1 MKKTIALLLALV
13 MVFALAACG
22 SKTETPETTPE
33 TTAPATEPA
42 AEPAT
47 EPATEPAPA
56 EEDKPADGSITLSVM
71 LPYGQWEGKFDTLI
85 ESYMA
90 EHPEI
95 KEINATFPS
104 SSDYFDLLA
113 AARASGELPNIIRSS
128 YGIQDAEYQQYM
140 LDLSTDCYAYD
151 ELTEEQ
157 IINGTTDKGMVVMPI
172 YVEGTGILYNMQLL
186 AEAGW
191 DTVPTTRDELKQ
203 LCDDLIAAGIT
214 PFCMQWA
221 ETNLNLNSWVG
232 WTWLGDKEN
241 GGLDFLHAMMDGED
255 MDLANDVEWNE
266 FLDCYEQVLMP
277 YAQENAI
284 ATDKYTAREAFYL
297 GNCAMLVGE
306 GSWETPSILE
316 YNPDLVDDVC
326 QSYLPYSND
335 ASKNHLM
342 TAYMTAGVIDSGDEA
357 TNKAAKDFLSYIVCS
372 EDARVWHQETMGNP
386 TAITSLKASDNMPK
400 LAKDVVSL
408 MQSGNSRMAMYKFY
422 PAAIQA
428 DISDAWG
435 RFVGKDID
443 RDEFTALYQQIFKD
457 YADGMYD

>member
-22 SKTETPETTPE
+22 GKTETKTE
-33 TTAPATEPA
+33 APAATQAAKSEAPA
-42 AEPAT
+42 
-47 EPATEPAPA
+47 APA
-56 EEDKPADGSITLSVM
+56 EEAKPADGSITLSLM
-71 LPYGQWEGKFDTLI
+71 LPYGQWEGKFDALI

-140 LDLSTDCYAYD
+140 IDLSTDCYGYD

-157 IINGTTDKGMVVMPI
+157 IVNGTTEYGMVVMPI

-186 AEAGW
+186 NQAGW
-191 DTVPTTRDELKQ
+191 ETVPTTRDELIQ
-203 LCDDLIAAGIT
+203 LCEDLKAANIT

-241 GGLDFLHAMMDGED
+241 GGLDFLNAMMAGED

-266 FLDCYEQVLMP
+266 FLDCYEQALMP
-277 YAQENAI
+277 YAQDNAI
-284 ATDKYTAREAFYL
+284 ATDKYTARETFYL

-342 TAYMTAGVIDSGDEA
+342 TAYMTAGITDSGDEA

-372 EDARVWHQETMGNP
+372 EDARLWHQELMGNP
-386 TAITSLKASDNMPK
+386 TAITSLEASNNMPK
-400 LAKDVVSL
+400 LAKDVVEL

-422 PAAIQA
+422 PASIQA
-428 DISDAWG
+428 DISEAWG

-443 RDEFTALYQQIFKD
+443 RSEFTELYQQIFKD
-457 YADGMYD
+457 YADGMYE

>member
-22 SKTETPETTPE
+22 GKTETKTEVPAATQAAKSE
-33 TTAPATEPA
+33 APA
-42 AEPAT
+42 
-47 EPATEPAPA
+47 APA
-56 EEDKPADGSITLSVM
+56 EEAKPADGSITLSLM
-71 LPYGQWEGKFDTLI
+71 LPYGQWEGKFDALI

-140 LDLSTDCYAYD
+140 IDLSTDCYGYD

-157 IINGTTDKGMVVMPI
+157 IVNGTTEYGMVVMPI

-186 AEAGW
+186 NQAGW
-191 DTVPTTRDELKQ
+191 ETVPTTRDELIQ
-203 LCDDLIAAGIT
+203 LCEDLKAANIT

-241 GGLDFLHAMMDGED
+241 GGLDFLNAMMAGED

-266 FLDCYEQVLMP
+266 FLDCYEQALMP
-277 YAQENAI
+277 YAQDNAI
-284 ATDKYTAREAFYL
+284 ATDKYTARETFYL

-342 TAYMTAGVIDSGDEA
+342 TAYMTAGITDSGDEA

-372 EDARVWHQETMGNP
+372 EDARLWHQELMGNP
-386 TAITSLKASDNMPK
+386 TAITSLEASNNMPK
-400 LAKDVVSL
+400 LAKDVVEL

-422 PAAIQA
+422 PASIQA
-428 DISDAWG
+428 DISEAWG

-443 RDEFTALYQQIFKD
+443 RNEFTELYQQIFKD
-457 YADGMYD
+457 YADGMYE

>member
-1 MKKTIALLLALV
+1 MKKVIALILALA
-13 MVFALAACG
+13 MLFALAAC
-22 SKTETPETTPE
+22 SAKQSEDPKTE
-33 TTAPATEPA
+33 EPA
-42 AEPAT
+42 QTADT
-47 EPATEPAPA
+47 QKPA
-56 EEDKPADGSITLSVM
+56 EEEKPAEEQTPVEEEKPADGSITLSVM

-85 ESYMA
+85 ESYKA

-95 KEINATFPS
+95 AEINATFPS

-113 AARASGELPNIIRSS
+113 AARASGEMPNIIRSS

-151 ELTEEQ
+151 QLTDEQ
-157 IINGTTDKGMVVMPI
+157 IYSGTTDYGMVVMPI
-172 YVEGTGILYNMQLL
+172 YVEGTGLLCNMELL
-186 AEAGW
+186 GQAGW
-191 DTVPTTRDELKQ
+191 DAAPTTRDELKQ
-203 LCDDLIAAGIT
+203 LCEDLVAAGIT

-241 GGLDFLHAMMDGED
+241 GGLDFLHAMMEGQD

-277 YAQENAI
+277 FAQENAI
-284 ATDKYTAREAFYL
+284 ATDKYTARESFYL
-297 GNCAMLVGE
+297 GKVAMLVGE
-306 GSWETPSILE
+306 GSWSTPSLME
-316 YNPDLVDDVC
+316 YNPDLVDKVC

-342 TAYMTAGVIDSGDEA
+342 TAYMTAGVIDCGDDA

-372 EDARVWHQETMGNP
+372 EAARVWHQETMGNP
-386 TAITSLKASDNMPK
+386 TAITTLAVSDNMPK
-400 LAKDVVSL
+400 LAKDVVAL

-422 PAAIQA
+422 PNQIQP

-443 RDEFTALYQQIFKD
+443 RNEFTELYQQIFKD
-457 YADGMYD
+457 YAAGMYD

>member
-22 SKTETPETTPE
+22 GKTETKTE
-33 TTAPATEPA
+33 APAATQAAKSEAPA
-42 AEPAT
+42 
-47 EPATEPAPA
+47 APA
-56 EEDKPADGSITLSVM
+56 EEAKPADGSITLSLM
-71 LPYGQWEGKFDTLI
+71 LPYGQWEGKFDALI

-140 LDLSTDCYAYD
+140 IDLSTDCYGYD

-157 IINGTTDKGMVVMPI
+157 IVNGTTEYGMVVMPI

-186 AEAGW
+186 NQAGW
-191 DTVPTTRDELKQ
+191 ETVPTTRDELIQ
-203 LCDDLIAAGIT
+203 LCEDLKAANIT

-241 GGLDFLHAMMDGED
+241 GGLDFLNAMMAGED

-266 FLDCYEQVLMP
+266 FLDCYEQALMP
-277 YAQENAI
+277 YAQDNAI
-284 ATDKYTAREAFYL
+284 ATDKYTARETFYL

-342 TAYMTAGVIDSGDEA
+342 TAYMTAGITDSGDEA

-372 EDARVWHQETMGNP
+372 EDARLWHQELMGNP
-386 TAITSLKASDNMPK
+386 TAITSLEASNNMPK
-400 LAKDVVSL
+400 LAKDVVEL

-422 PAAIQA
+422 PASIQA
-428 DISDAWG
+428 DISEAWG

-443 RDEFTALYQQIFKD
+443 RNEFTELYQQIFKD
-457 YADGMYD
+457 YADGMYE

>member
-1 MKKTIALLLALV
+1 MKK
-13 MVFALAACG
+13 VFALILALAMVLGMVACG
-22 SKTETPETTPE
+22 DKAETSTPENEPQVSENTPAKNTEPDNSGTEEAETP
-33 TTAPATEPA
+33 A
-42 AEPAT
+42 A
-47 EPATEPAPA
+47 
-56 EEDKPADGSITLSVM
+56 GSITLNVM

-85 ESYMA
+85 ASYKA

-95 KEINATFPS
+95 AEINATFPS

-113 AARASGELPNIIRSS
+113 AARASGEMPNIIRSS
-128 YGIQDAEYQQYM
+128 YGIQDYEYQQFM

-151 ELTEEQ
+151 ELTDEQ
-157 IINGTTDKGMVVMPI
+157 IANGTTEYGMVVMPI
-172 YVEGTGILYNMQLL
+172 YLEGTGLLCNMQLL
-186 AEAGW
+186 GQVGWTEA
-191 DTVPTTRDELKQ
+191 PTTRDELKQ
-203 LCDDLIAAGIT
+203 LCDDLVSAGIT
-214 PFCMQWA
+214 PFCMQWS
-221 ETNLNLNSWVG
+221 ETNLNLNNWVG

-255 MDLANDVEWNE
+255 KDLANDVEWNE

-277 YAQENAI
+277 YAQDGAI
-284 ATDKYTAREAFYL
+284 ATDKYTARENFYL
-297 GNCAMLVGE
+297 GKCAMLVGE

-342 TAYMTAGVIDSGDEA
+342 TAYMTAGVVDCGDEA

-372 EDARVWHQETMGNP
+372 EDARVWHQEEMGNP
-386 TAITSLKASDNMPK
+386 TAIASLEASANMPK
-400 LAKDVVSL
+400 LAKDVVAL
-408 MQSGNSRMAMYKFY
+408 IQSGNTRMAMYKFY

-443 RDEFTALYQQIFKD
+443 RAEFTEIYEKIFKD
-457 YADGMYD
+457 YSEGMYD

>member
-22 SKTETPETTPE
+22 GKTETKTE
-33 TTAPATEPA
+33 APAATQAAKSEAPA
-42 AEPAT
+42 
-47 EPATEPAPA
+47 APA
-56 EEDKPADGSITLSVM
+56 EEAKPADGSITLSLM

-140 LDLSTDCYAYD
+140 IDLSTDCYGYD

-157 IINGTTDKGMVVMPI
+157 IVNGTTEYGMVVMPI

-186 AEAGW
+186 NQAGW
-191 DTVPTTRDELKQ
+191 ETVPTTRDELIQ
-203 LCDDLIAAGIT
+203 LCEDLKAANIT

-241 GGLDFLHAMMDGED
+241 GGLDFLNAMMAGED

-266 FLDCYEQVLMP
+266 FLDCYEQALMP
-277 YAQENAI
+277 YAQDNAI
-284 ATDKYTAREAFYL
+284 ATDKYTARETFYL

-342 TAYMTAGVIDSGDEA
+342 TAYMTAGITDSGDEA

-372 EDARVWHQETMGNP
+372 EDARLWHQELMGNP
-386 TAITSLKASDNMPK
+386 TAITSLEASNNMPK
-400 LAKDVVSL
+400 LAKDVVEL

-422 PAAIQA
+422 PASIQA
-428 DISDAWG
+428 DISEAWG

-443 RDEFTALYQQIFKD
+443 RNEFTELYQQIFKD
-457 YADGMYD
+457 YADGMYE